1 MNALFIIIL
10 IIALIII
17 AYFINQRFTKK
28 EHFISLLQVF
38 NGLLE
43 PDHHSI
49 DQNKDLKN
57 NQKEQND
64 DNINEN
70 MNENNI
76 NENIDE
82 NNKLIEKNNDQ
93 QTIQHLFKKC
103 IFLRWNK
110 EGVQKGTFYF
120 YDYQYHLYLKE
131 TYSGKQ
137 ITLWNIDDEKL
148 AQLHNHKYH
157 IYTFDVS
164 KLYHKEKELLYHFSF
179 QKNYHYLKIYPN
191 NQNFTLHIKK
201 YDPDMMNTSVH
212 SKLNQNYQHILWNL
226 YLFEKKIGAIY
237 KRNNYYK
244 IEVENA
250 YQKYLNIF
258 GIGLSLIIK
267 MN

>member
-1 MNALFIIIL
+1 MNALLIIIL
-10 IIALIII
+10 IIVLIII
-17 AYFINQRFTKK
+17 VYFINQRFTQK
-28 EHFISLLQVF
+28 EHFISLLKVF

-43 PDHHSI
+43 PENIYHSNNQI
-49 DQNKDLKN
+49 KNLEKKDLKN
-57 NQKEQND
+57 NQQEGQN
-64 DNINEN
+64 NNERINEN
-70 MNENNI
+70 NDI
-76 NENIDE
+76 N
-82 NNKLIEKNNDQ
+82 NNDNNEQ
-93 QTIQHLFKKC
+93 QNIQHIFKKC

-110 EGVQKGTFYF
+110 EDIQKGTFYF
-120 YDYQYHLYLKE
+120 YDYLYHLYLKE
-131 TYSGKQ
+131 TYSRNQ
-137 ITLWNIDDEKL
+137 INLWNMDDEKV
-148 AQLHNHKYH
+148 AQLRNHKYH

-179 QKNYHYLKIYPN
+179 QKDYNDLKIYPD

-201 YDPDMMNTSVH
+201 YEHDIMNTTINTE
-212 SKLNQNYQHILWNL
+212 LNQNYQHILWDL
-226 YLFEKKIGAIY
+226 YLFEKKIGSIY